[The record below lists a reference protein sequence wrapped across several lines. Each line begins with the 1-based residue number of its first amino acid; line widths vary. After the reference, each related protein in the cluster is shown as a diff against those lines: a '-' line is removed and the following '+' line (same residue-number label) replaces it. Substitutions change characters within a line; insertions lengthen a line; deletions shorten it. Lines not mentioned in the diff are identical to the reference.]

1 MSFIKS
7 VVVAA
12 SLVAIAA
19 SAHASSRED
28 LNSGYHGNT
37 PVWNTPYGP
46 TDAIEEEARG
56 AYGQGHAGQGHVRA
70 PRHVAPR
77 HRQAPVVR

>member
-56 AYGQGHAGQGHVRA
+56 AYGQGHVRA
-70 PRHVAPR
+70 PRAVAPR
-77 HRQAPVVR
+77 YRQAPAVR